1 MISMKSSGT
10 FTGAGVLS
18 AFAASLCCITPV
30 IALLAG
36 SSSIA
41 ANFSWIEPARP
52 YLIGLSIAVLGFA
65 WYLKLK
71 PAKTINPDCDC
82 EITKKP
88 SFLQSKTFLSMVTVI
103 AFLMMTFPLYAKMLY
118 PKPITQAITIAA
130 VENKQQVKFIIEGM
144 TCEAC
149 EEHVNNEVSKVSGVL
164 ACQTSYA
171 SESSL
176 VSFDQSKVDLKTIEA
191 AINKTGYKV
200 KGYKLINNKK

>member
-1 MISMKSSGT
+1 MKSSGT